1 MLQIEWVDRP
11 ALGVGKMSGIFGR
24 ATKSNKP
31 DVVKQNAARKV
42 TCGQVMQR
50 PRVLSSTVTMDRVL
64 TTLTS
69 RDWDHLFLVDDLGI
83 PVGRI
88 HAVDMLK
95 LIQRKRVNR
104 DLAWMQAVEASQL
117 ISQPPMQVSSRTPL
131 LKAAALM
138 ITHDINQMAVVDH
151 EGVLI
156 GMISHAIVARHL
168 PKFIL

>member
-1 MLQIEWVDRP
+1 
-11 ALGVGKMSGIFGR
+11 MSGIFGR
-24 ATKSNKP
+24 AASPNKP
-31 DVVKQNAARKV
+31 TASKQNAARRI
-42 TCGQVMQR
+42 TCGQVMKK
-50 PRVLSSTVTMDRVL
+50 PRVLSSAVTMDRVL
-64 TTLTS
+64 TTMTS
-69 RDWDHLFLVDDLGI
+69 RDWDHLFLVDDYGV

-151 EGVLI
+151 EGALI
-156 GMISHAIVARHL
+156 GVISHAIVARHL